1 MVTKISSE
9 GGFVLKKSRHQKSVQ
24 TLLEPKLSENS
35 KIVLGKRYLKKDD
48 NGKILEKPKDLFWRV
63 AENIATAD
71 QYYDEDADTQKL
83 AREFYNLMVN
93 LEFIPNSPT
102 LMNAGRELQQLSAC
116 FVLPVED
123 SMEDIFSTLK
133 DAAMIH
139 KSGGGTG
146 FSFSR
151 LRPKNSIVK
160 KTSGIASGPVSFMKI
175 FDSATE
181 QIKQGGTRRG
191 ANMGILRVDH
201 PDIQEFINCKADMIS
216 INNFNI
222 SVAIT
227 DKFIQALEK
236 SEDYELIDPRTQQ
249 VVGKQS
255 AQGIFDNIVKNAWK
269 NGDPGM
275 IFIDKINKKNPTRD
289 QALIEATNPCGEEP
303 LPPYGSCNLGSINL
317 SMMVVKSKLD
327 WQKLKKVIHKSV
339 HFLDNVIDMNKYPL
353 HQIKEQTQG
362 DRRIGLGIMGFADML
377 IKLNIQYDSERALDL
392 AEKLMKL
399 IYDEAFEASVSLAKQ
414 RGNFPFF
421 DKSIYPK
428 KGIKHLRN
436 STLLTIAPTGTISI
450 IVGCSS
456 GIEPLF
462 AISFFRNQADTKMVD
477 VNQEFEKQAKKDG
490 FYSKE
495 LMKKIAD
502 KGTLN
507 NIKEIPEKIKKVYR
521 TAHDITPEWHIKM
534 QAAFQKYVDA
544 SISKTINFPHEAKVE
559 DVTKA
564 YKLAYKLDCKGI
576 TIYRDASRDIQ
587 VLSTGQTENH
597 QNGNHQQSLAQ
608 SQSTNGFLPK
618 KRPTILQGTTYKL
631 KSAYGNL
638 YITINSDEEGKPFE
652 VFSQMGKAGGFF
664 AAKLEAI
671 SRLISLALRSGIS
684 VKQIIV
690 QLKGIRGPMPIWSE
704 GGMILS
710 LPDAIAQVMEKHIS
724 KGQQKLN
731 LQYSGESDN
740 HTKSESPKPVDI
752 PASSTSLA
760 DFGFAPHCPDCG
772 SLLEMGEGCLK
783 CHACGYTKC

>member
-1 MVTKISSE
+1 MPKNSKHAQ
-9 GGFVLKKSRHQKSVQ
+9 FHKK
-24 TLLEPKLSENS
+24 LIEPKLSENS
-35 KIVLGKRYLKKDD
+35 KIVLGKRYLKKDE
-48 NGKILEKPKDLFWRV
+48 NNKILEEPKDLFWRV

-71 QYYDEDADTQKL
+71 RYYDDNVDAEETAK
-83 AREFYNLMVN
+83 EFYNMMAN
-93 LEFIPNSPT
+93 LDFIPNSPT

-123 SMEDIFSTLK
+123 SMEGIFTTLK

-227 DKFIQALEK
+227 DEFMQALE
-236 SEDYELIDPRTQQ
+236 EDQDYDLIDPRTKKI
-249 VVGKQS
+249 VGKKS
-255 AQGIFDNIVKNAWK
+255 AKGIFDNIVQNTWK

-275 IFIDKINKKNPTRD
+275 IFIDSINRKNPTRD

-317 SMMVVKSKLD
+317 AKMIKGSDVDWNKLE
-327 WQKLKKVIHKSV
+327 KTIHSAV

-353 HQIKEQTQG
+353 HQIEEQTRG

-377 IKLNIQYDSERALDL
+377 IKLNIQYDSKTALNL
-392 AEKLMKL
+392 AEKIMKF
-399 IYDEAFEASVSLAKQ
+399 IYDQAFEVSASLAKK

-436 STLLTIAPTGTISI
+436 ATLMTVAPTGTVSI

-462 AISFFRNQADTKMVD
+462 AISFYRHQADTKMVD
-477 VNQEFEKQAKKDG
+477 VNQDFEKLAKKQG
-490 FYSKE
+490 FYSKN
-495 LMKKIAD
+495 LMEKIAD
-502 KGTLN
+502 EGSLEH
-507 NIKEIPEKIKKVYR
+507 IDEIPDKVKKVFR

-559 DVTKA
+559 EVAEA

-576 TIYRDASRDIQ
+576 TIYRDASRDAQ
-587 VLSTGQTENH
+587 VLSTGRTENH
-597 QNGNHQQSLAQ
+597 QNGNKEKALTDTQN
-608 SQSTNGFLPK
+608 TNGFLPK
-618 KRPTILQGTTYKL
+618 KRPTILQGTTYKI

-638 YITINSDEEGKPFE
+638 YITINSDEDGKPFE

-684 VKQIIV
+684 VQKIIS
-690 QLKGIRGPMPIWSE
+690 QLKGIRGPMPTWSE

-724 KGQQKLN
+724 RGQQKLN
-731 LQYSGESDN
+731 LEFSGETTQN
-740 HTKSESPKPVDI
+740 EKVEIPKPVEV
-752 PASSTSLA
+752 PKTNTPLA
-760 DFGFAPHCPDCG
+760 DAGFAPHCPDCG
-772 SLLEMGEGCLK
+772 AILEMGEGCLK
-783 CHACGYTKC
+783 CHSCGYTKC

>member
-1 MVTKISSE
+1 M
-9 GGFVLKKSRHQKSVQ
+9 KKSRHQESVQ
-24 TLLEPKLSENS
+24 TLSEPKLSENS
-35 KIVLGKRYLKKDD
+35 KIVLVKRYLKKDN
-48 NGKILEKPKDLFWRV
+48 NGKTIEKPKDLFWRV

-71 QYYDEDADTQKL
+71 KYYDENSDTKKT
-83 AREFYNLMVN
+83 AREFYDLMAN

-116 FVLPVED
+116 FVLPIRD
-123 SMEDIFSTLK
+123 SMEGIFDTLK

-151 LRPKNSIVK
+151 LRQKNSIVK

-175 FDSATE
+175 FDAATE
-181 QIKQGGTRRG
+181 AIKQGGTRRG

-201 PDIQEFINCKADMIS
+201 PDIQEFINCKANMVS

-227 DKFIQALEK
+227 DKFMQALK
-236 SEDYELIDPRTQQ
+236 KDEDYELIDPRTQQ
-249 VVGKQS
+249 TAGKKS
-255 AQGIFDNIVKNAWK
+255 AKGIFDNIVKNAWK

-275 IFIDKINKKNPTRD
+275 IFIDKINKKNPTHS

-317 SMMVVKSKLD
+317 SKMVKESKLD
-327 WQKLKKVIHKSV
+327 WEKLKTVVHKSV

-353 HQIKEQTQG
+353 PQIQEQTRG

-377 IKLNIQYDSERALDL
+377 IKLNIQYDSEKAIAL
-392 AEKLMKL
+392 AEKLMKF
-399 IYDEAFEASVSLAKQ
+399 IYDEAFEASANLAKQ

-421 DKSIYPK
+421 DKSIYPEQ
-428 KGIKHLRN
+428 GIKYLRN
-436 STLLTIAPTGTISI
+436 STLLTVAPTGTISI

-462 AISFFRNQADTKMVD
+462 AISFYRYQADTKMVD

-502 KGTLN
+502 KGTLH
-507 NIKEIPEKIKKVYR
+507 EIGEVPKRIKKIYR

-534 QAAFQKYVDA
+534 QTAFQKYVDA
-544 SISKTINFPHEAKVE
+544 SISKTINFPHEATVE
-559 DVTKA
+559 DVAKA

-576 TIYRDASRDIQ
+576 TIYRDASRDTQ
-587 VLSTGQTENH
+587 VLSTGTTENH
-597 QNGNHQQSLAQ
+597 QNGNYQEQALVQ
-608 SQSTNGFLPK
+608 PQNTNGFLPK
-618 KRPTILQGTTYKL
+618 KRPTILQGTTYKI

-638 YITINSDEEGKPFE
+638 YITINSDENGKPFE

-684 VKQIIV
+684 VKQVIT
-690 QLKGIRGPMPIWSE
+690 QLKGIRGPMPTWSE

-710 LPDAIAQVMEKHIS
+710 LPDAIAQVIEKHIN

-731 LQYSGESDN
+731 LEFSGDSDN
-740 HTKSESPKPVDI
+740 QDKAEIPKPVDI
-752 PASSTSLA
+752 PASTVSLA
-760 DFGFAPHCPDCG
+760 DSGFAPHCPDCG
-772 SLLEMGEGCLK
+772 SILEMGEGCLK
-783 CHACGYTKC
+783 CHSCGYTKC

>member
-1 MVTKISSE
+1 M
-9 GGFVLKKSRHQKSVQ
+9 KKSRRQKLVES
-24 TLLEPKLSENS
+24 LSEPRLSDNS
-35 KIVLGKRYLKKDD
+35 KIVLQKRYLKKDE
-48 NGKILEKPKDLFWRV
+48 NGKTIEQSKDLFWRV

-71 QYYDEDADTQKL
+71 KYYNEDSDIQKTTH
-83 AREFYNLMVN
+83 EFYKMMAD

-123 SMEDIFSTLK
+123 SMGAIFDTLK

-146 FSFSR
+146 FSFSK

-201 PDIQEFINCKADMIS
+201 PDIQEFINSKSDMTS
-216 INNFNI
+216 MNNFNI

-227 DKFIQALEK
+227 DKFIQALK
-236 SEDYELIDPRTQQ
+236 KDQDYELIDPRTNQT
-249 VVGKQS
+249 VGKKS
-255 AQGIFDNIVKNAWK
+255 AKGIFDNIVQNAWK

-289 QALIEATNPCGEEP
+289 QALVEATNPCGEEP

-317 SMMVVKSKLD
+317 SKMVKDSKLD
-327 WQKLKKVIHKSV
+327 WDKLKKIVHSSV

-353 HQIKEQTQG
+353 PQIQEQSRG

-377 IKLNIQYDSERALDL
+377 ISLNIQYDSEKAIVL
-392 AEKLMKL
+392 AEKLMKF
-399 IYDEAFEASVSLAKQ
+399 IYDQAFEASANLAKQ

-428 KGIKHLRN
+428 QGVKYLRN
-436 STLLTIAPTGTISI
+436 STLLTVAPTGTISI

-462 AISFFRNQADTKMVD
+462 AISFHRLQADTKMVD
-477 VNQEFEKQAKKDG
+477 VNKRFEQDAKKNG

-502 KGTLN
+502 KGTLHD
-507 NIKEIPEKIKKVYR
+507 IKEVPDKIKKIYR

-534 QAAFQKYVDA
+534 QAVFQKYVDA
-544 SISKTINFPHEAKVE
+544 SISKTVNFSHEATVE
-559 DVTKA
+559 DVAKA
-564 YKLAYKLDCKGI
+564 YLLAYKLDCKGI
-576 TIYRDASRDIQ
+576 TIYRDASRNVQ
-587 VLSTGQTENH
+587 VLSTGKTENH
-597 QNGNHQQSLAQ
+597 QNGNHKEQVLTA
-608 SQSTNGFLPK
+608 SQTNGFLPK
-618 KRPTILQGTTYKL
+618 KRPTVLLGTTYKI

-638 YITINSDEEGKPFE
+638 YITINSDEDGKPFE

-684 VKQIIV
+684 VKKVIA
-690 QLKGIRGPMPIWSE
+690 QLKGIRGPMPTWSE

-710 LPDAIAQVMEKHIS
+710 LPDAIAQVIEKHIN
-724 KGQQKLN
+724 KGQQTLN
-731 LQYSGESDN
+731 LEFSGDSN
-740 HTKSESPKPVDI
+740 SQNKSETPAPADI
-752 PASSTSLA
+752 PAPSVPLA
-760 DFGFAPHCPDCG
+760 DLGFAPHCPDCG
-772 SLLEMGEGCLK
+772 SILEMGEGCLK
-783 CHACGYTKC
+783 CHSCGYTKC